1 MSSSAG
7 GSADAHGDLQRSRRR
22 LARNIPVYYLFYAV
36 SGFLIW
42 MPIWVIY
49 LQDFRGM
56 SLTQVATIESIFWI
70 TVVVAEVP
78 TGAVADR
85 WGRRVSLAFASGI
98 FCLGSV
104 VFAFSS
110 NYVILL
116 TAYVIVALAMTLY
129 SGAGPALLYDTLR
142 QLGRT
147 REYEQHHGRSEALA
161 FGSMLI
167 ATLLAGPMVALAGYP
182 ATILAGAVAM
192 GTGGLVAL
200 YLREP
205 PRSEAEF
212 SGRQPGR
219 EGANS
224 ARARPGLFSNVLG
237 GVLVVWRS
245 KLLLWYIL
253 LATLLSGVIMVT
265 SDFLLQPFAVHHGV
279 DPASGVASGLAY
291 SGILMS
297 PVAGMV
303 VGSLIAAWIASRFGE
318 RRSLVFPSIV
328 ACLIFLAPTLWDSL
342 WVVGAIGLLAA
353 IRGMTRP
360 IATGYINRRIPSDQ
374 RATVLSMFELS
385 AALLIAIILPQ
396 AGAVADAVSFQA
408 SFGLLLLILFSAGG
422 LFALIWRYLHGR
434 EQRRLA
440 FRLNSVSKPQATTAA
455 MNGIAASNGV
465 DGVSQPS
472 TPSAADRFERVVLGA
487 QVRERRA

>member
-1 MSSSAG
+1 MLVES
-7 GSADAHGDLQRSRRR
+7 QQTRRR

-56 SLTQVATIESIFWI
+56 SLTQVAAIESIFWI

-85 WGRRVSLAFASGI
+85 WGRRVSLAFAGGI

-110 NYVILL
+110 TYVILL
-116 TAYVIVALAMTLY
+116 VAYVTVALAMTLY
-129 SGAGPALLYDTLR
+129 SGAGHALVYDTLR

-147 REYEQHHGRSEALA
+147 REYEKHIGRSEALA
-161 FGSMLI
+161 FGSMLM
-167 ATLLAGPMVALAGYP
+167 ATLLAGPLVALAGYP
-182 ATILAGAVAM
+182 ATILAGAAAM
-192 GTGGLVAL
+192 GVAGLIAL
-200 YLREP
+200 FLREP

-212 SGRQPGR
+212 TGQQPGHDGSTAAPR
-219 EGANS
+219 T
-224 ARARPGLFSNVLG
+224 PGLFSNVLG

-253 LATLLSGVIMVT
+253 AATLLSGVIMVS
-265 SDFLLQPFAVHHGV
+265 SDFLLQPFVVHHGV
-279 DPASGVASGLAY
+279 DPASGVDSGFAY
-291 SGILMS
+291 SGIVMS
-297 PVAGMV
+297 PVAGML
-303 VGSLIAAWIASRFGE
+303 VGSLIAAWVANRFGE
-318 RRSLVFPSIV
+318 RRSLVLPLFV
-328 ACLIFLAPTLWDSL
+328 ACLIFLVPTLWDSL

-353 IRGMTRP
+353 VRGMSRP

-408 SFGLLLLILFSAGG
+408 SFGLLLLILVGAGG
-422 LFALIWRYLHGR
+422 LFAVIWRLLHGR
-434 EQRRLA
+434 EQTRMVVRMNSLA
-440 FRLNSVSKPQATTAA
+440 RPQAETAGSG
-455 MNGIAASNGV
+455 NL
-465 DGVSQPS
+465 
-472 TPSAADRFERVVLGA
+472 TPSDR
-487 QVRERRA
+487 

>member
-1 MSSSAG
+1 MLAESQQ
-7 GSADAHGDLQRSRRR
+7 LRRR
-22 LARNIPVYYLFYAV
+22 LARNIPVYYLFYGV

-56 SLTQVATIESIFWI
+56 SLTQIGTIESIFWI

-85 WGRRVSLAFASGI
+85 WGRRVSLAFAGGI

-110 NYVILL
+110 SYVILL
-116 TAYVIVALAMTLY
+116 AAYVIVALAMTLY
-129 SGAGPALLYDTLR
+129 SGAGHALLFDTLR

-147 REYEQHHGRSEALA
+147 REYEKHVGRSEALA

-167 ATLLAGPMVALAGYP
+167 ATLLAGPLVALVGYS
-182 ATILAGAVAM
+182 ATILLGAIAIGIGGAVA
-192 GTGGLVAL
+192 LF
-200 YLREP
+200 LREP

-212 SGRQPGR
+212 SGRQPGQN
-219 EGANS
+219 GVA
-224 ARARPGLFSNVLG
+224 AAPGRPGLFSNMLG
-237 GVLVVWRS
+237 GMVVVWRS

-253 LATLLSGVIMVT
+253 LATLLSGVIMVV
-265 SDFLLQPFAVHHGV
+265 SDFPLQPFVVYHGV
-279 DPASGVASGLAY
+279 NPASGVDSGFAY
-291 SGILMS
+291 SGMLMS

-303 VGSLIAAWIASRFGE
+303 VGSLIAAWVASRFGE
-318 RRSLVFPSIV
+318 RRSLILPLF
-328 ACLIFLAPTLWDSL
+328 AAAFLFLVPTLWESL

-385 AALLIAIILPQ
+385 AALIIAIILPQ
-396 AGAVADAVSFQA
+396 AGAVADSVGFQA
-408 SFGLLLLILFSAGG
+408 SFGLLLLILVGAGG
-422 LFALIWRYLHGR
+422 LFALVWRLLHGR

-440 FRLNSVSKPQATTAA
+440 LRMQAQAKPQAGSVHAAGSTT
-455 MNGIAASNGV
+455 
-465 DGVSQPS
+465 P
-472 TPSAADRFERVVLGA
+472 DR
-487 QVRERRA
+487 

>member
-1 MSSSAG
+1 MLVES
-7 GSADAHGDLQRSRRR
+7 QQTRRR

-56 SLTQVATIESIFWI
+56 SLTQVAAIESIFWI

-85 WGRRVSLAFASGI
+85 WGRRVSLAFAGGI

-110 NYVILL
+110 TYVILL
-116 TAYVIVALAMTLY
+116 VAYVTVALAMTLY
-129 SGAGPALLYDTLR
+129 SGAGHALVYDTLR

-147 REYEQHHGRSEALA
+147 REYEKHIGRSEALA
-161 FGSMLI
+161 FGSMLM
-167 ATLLAGPMVALAGYP
+167 ATLLAGPLVALAGYP
-182 ATILAGAVAM
+182 ATILAGAAAM
-192 GTGGLVAL
+192 GVAGLIAL
-200 YLREP
+200 FLREP

-212 SGRQPGR
+212 TGQQPGHDGSTAAPR
-219 EGANS
+219 T
-224 ARARPGLFSNVLG
+224 PGLFSNVLG

-253 LATLLSGVIMVT
+253 AATLLSGVIMVS
-265 SDFLLQPFAVHHGV
+265 SDFLLQPFVVHHGV
-279 DPASGVASGLAY
+279 DPASGVDSGFAY
-291 SGILMS
+291 SGIVMS
-297 PVAGMV
+297 PVAGML
-303 VGSLIAAWIASRFGE
+303 VGSLIAAWVANRFGE
-318 RRSLVFPSIV
+318 RRSLVLPLFV
-328 ACLIFLAPTLWDSL
+328 ACLIFLVPTLWDSL

-353 IRGMTRP
+353 VRGMSRP

-408 SFGLLLLILFSAGG
+408 SFGLLLLILVGAGG
-422 LFALIWRYLHGR
+422 LFAVIWRLLHGR
-434 EQRRLA
+434 EQTRMVVRMNSLA
-440 FRLNSVSKPQATTAA
+440 RPQAETAA
-455 MNGIAASNGV
+455 SGNL
-465 DGVSQPS
+465 
-472 TPSAADRFERVVLGA
+472 TPSDR
-487 QVRERRA
+487 

>member
-1 MSSSAG
+1 MLVES
-7 GSADAHGDLQRSRRR
+7 QQTRRR

-56 SLTQVATIESIFWI
+56 SLTQVAAIESIFWI

-85 WGRRVSLAFASGI
+85 WGRRVSLAFAGGI

-110 NYVILL
+110 TYVILL
-116 TAYVIVALAMTLY
+116 VAYVTVALAMTLY
-129 SGAGPALLYDTLR
+129 SGAGHALMYDTLR
-142 QLGRT
+142 QLGRI
-147 REYEQHHGRSEALA
+147 REYEKHIGRSEGLA

-167 ATLLAGPMVALAGYP
+167 ATLLAGPLVALAGYP
-182 ATILAGAVAM
+182 ATILAGAAAM
-192 GTGGLVAL
+192 GVAGIIAL
-200 YLREP
+200 FLREP

-212 SGRQPGR
+212 SGQQPGHD
-219 EGANS
+219 GSTAAPS
-224 ARARPGLFSNVLG
+224 TPGLFSNVLG

-253 LATLLSGVIMVT
+253 AATLLSGVIMVS
-265 SDFLLQPFAVHHGV
+265 SDFLLQPFVVHHGV
-279 DPASGVASGLAY
+279 DPASGVDSGFAY
-291 SGILMS
+291 SGIVMS
-297 PVAGMV
+297 PVAGML
-303 VGSLIAAWIASRFGE
+303 VGSLIAAWVASRFGE
-318 RRSLVFPSIV
+318 RRSLVIP
-328 ACLIFLAPTLWDSL
+328 LFLAGLFLLGPTLWDSL

-385 AALLIAIILPQ
+385 AALIIAIILPQ
-396 AGAVADAVSFQA
+396 AGAVADAVNFQA
-408 SFGLLLLILFSAGG
+408 SFGLLFVILVGAGG
-422 LFALIWRYLHGR
+422 LFAVIWRLLHGR
-434 EQRRLA
+434 EQAQMALRLHSMA
-440 FRLNSVSKPQATTAA
+440 KPQATTADSA
-455 MNGIAASNGV
+455 DLA
-465 DGVSQPS
+465 PS
-472 TPSAADRFERVVLGA
+472 DR
-487 QVRERRA
+487 

>member
-1 MSSSAG
+1 MLVES
-7 GSADAHGDLQRSRRR
+7 QQTRRR

-56 SLTQVATIESIFWI
+56 SLTQVAAIESIFWI

-85 WGRRVSLAFASGI
+85 WGRRVSLAFAGGI

-110 NYVILL
+110 TYVILL
-116 TAYVIVALAMTLY
+116 VAYVTVALAMTLY
-129 SGAGPALLYDTLR
+129 SGAGHALVYDTLR

-147 REYEQHHGRSEALA
+147 REYEKHIGRSEALA
-161 FGSMLI
+161 FGSMLM
-167 ATLLAGPMVALAGYP
+167 ATLLAGPLVALAGYP
-182 ATILAGAVAM
+182 ATILAGAAAM
-192 GTGGLVAL
+192 GVAGLIAL
-200 YLREP
+200 FLREP

-212 SGRQPGR
+212 TGQQPGHD
-219 EGANS
+219 GS
-224 ARARPGLFSNVLG
+224 AAAPRTPGLFSNVLG

-253 LATLLSGVIMVT
+253 AATLLSGVIMVS
-265 SDFLLQPFAVHHGV
+265 SDFLLQPFVVHHGV
-279 DPASGVASGLAY
+279 DPASGVDSGFAY
-291 SGILMS
+291 SGIVMS
-297 PVAGMV
+297 PVAGML
-303 VGSLIAAWIASRFGE
+303 VGSLIAAWVANRFGE
-318 RRSLVFPSIV
+318 RRSLVLPLFV

-353 IRGMTRP
+353 VRGMSRP

-408 SFGLLLLILFSAGG
+408 SFGLLLLILVGAGG
-422 LFALIWRYLHGR
+422 LFAVIWRLLHGR
-434 EQRRLA
+434 EQTRMAVRMNSLA
-440 FRLNSVSKPQATTAA
+440 RPQAETAA
-455 MNGIAASNGV
+455 SGNL
-465 DGVSQPS
+465 
-472 TPSAADRFERVVLGA
+472 TPSDR
-487 QVRERRA
+487 

>member
-1 MSSSAG
+1 MLVES
-7 GSADAHGDLQRSRRR
+7 QQTRRR

-56 SLTQVATIESIFWI
+56 SLTQVAAIESIFWI

-85 WGRRVSLAFASGI
+85 WGRRVSLAFAGGI

-110 NYVILL
+110 TYVILL
-116 TAYVIVALAMTLY
+116 VAYVTVALAMTLY
-129 SGAGPALLYDTLR
+129 SGAGHALVYDTLR

-147 REYEQHHGRSEALA
+147 REYEKHIGRSEALA
-161 FGSMLI
+161 FGSMLM
-167 ATLLAGPMVALAGYP
+167 ATLLAGPLVALAGYP
-182 ATILAGAVAM
+182 ATILAGAAAM
-192 GTGGLVAL
+192 GVAGLIAL
-200 YLREP
+200 FLREP

-212 SGRQPGR
+212 TGQQPGHDGSTAAPR
-219 EGANS
+219 T
-224 ARARPGLFSNVLG
+224 PGLFSNVLG

-253 LATLLSGVIMVT
+253 AATLLSGVIMVS
-265 SDFLLQPFAVHHGV
+265 SDFLLQPFVVHHGV
-279 DPASGVASGLAY
+279 DPASGVDSGFAY
-291 SGILMS
+291 SGIVMS
-297 PVAGMV
+297 PVAGML
-303 VGSLIAAWIASRFGE
+303 VGSLIAAWVANRFGE
-318 RRSLVFPSIV
+318 RRSLVLPLFV
-328 ACLIFLAPTLWDSL
+328 ACLIFLVPTLWDSL

-353 IRGMTRP
+353 VRGMSRP

-408 SFGLLLLILFSAGG
+408 SFGLLLLILVGAGG
-422 LFALIWRYLHGR
+422 LFAVIWRLLHGR
-434 EQRRLA
+434 EQTRMAVRMNSLA
-440 FRLNSVSKPQATTAA
+440 RPQAETAA
-455 MNGIAASNGV
+455 GGNL
-465 DGVSQPS
+465 
-472 TPSAADRFERVVLGA
+472 TPSDR
-487 QVRERRA
+487 

>member
-1 MSSSAG
+1 MLVES
-7 GSADAHGDLQRSRRR
+7 QQTRRR

-56 SLTQVATIESIFWI
+56 SLTQVAAIESIFWI

-85 WGRRVSLAFASGI
+85 WGRRVSLAFAGGI

-110 NYVILL
+110 TYVILL
-116 TAYVIVALAMTLY
+116 VAYVTVALAMTLY
-129 SGAGPALLYDTLR
+129 SGAGHALVYDTLR

-147 REYEQHHGRSEALA
+147 REYEKHIGRSEALA
-161 FGSMLI
+161 FGSMLM
-167 ATLLAGPMVALAGYP
+167 ATLLAGPLVALAGYP
-182 ATILAGAVAM
+182 ATILAGAAAM
-192 GTGGLVAL
+192 GVAGLIAL
-200 YLREP
+200 FLREP

-212 SGRQPGR
+212 TGQQPGHDGSTAAPR
-219 EGANS
+219 T
-224 ARARPGLFSNVLG
+224 PGLFSNVLG

-253 LATLLSGVIMVT
+253 AATLLSGVIMVS
-265 SDFLLQPFAVHHGV
+265 SDFLLQPFVVHHGV
-279 DPASGVASGLAY
+279 DPASGVDSGFAY
-291 SGILMS
+291 SGIVMS
-297 PVAGMV
+297 PVAGML
-303 VGSLIAAWIASRFGE
+303 VGSLIAAWVANRFGE
-318 RRSLVFPSIV
+318 RRSLVLPLFV
-328 ACLIFLAPTLWDSL
+328 ACLIFLVPTLWDSL

-353 IRGMTRP
+353 VRGMSRP

-408 SFGLLLLILFSAGG
+408 SFGLLLLILVGAGG
-422 LFALIWRYLHGR
+422 LFAVIWRLLHGR
-434 EQRRLA
+434 EQTRMAVRMNSLA
-440 FRLNSVSKPQATTAA
+440 RPQAETAA
-455 MNGIAASNGV
+455 SGNL
-465 DGVSQPS
+465 
-472 TPSAADRFERVVLGA
+472 TPSDR
-487 QVRERRA
+487 

>member
-1 MSSSAG
+1 MLVES
-7 GSADAHGDLQRSRRR
+7 QQTRRR

-56 SLTQVATIESIFWI
+56 SLTQVAAIESIFWI

-85 WGRRVSLAFASGI
+85 WGRRVSLAFAGGI

-110 NYVILL
+110 TYVILL
-116 TAYVIVALAMTLY
+116 VAYVTVALAMTLY
-129 SGAGPALLYDTLR
+129 SGAGHALVYDTLR

-147 REYEQHHGRSEALA
+147 REYEKHIGRSEALA
-161 FGSMLI
+161 FGSMLM
-167 ATLLAGPMVALAGYP
+167 ATLLAGPLVALAGYP
-182 ATILAGAVAM
+182 ATILAGAAAM
-192 GTGGLVAL
+192 GVAGLIAL
-200 YLREP
+200 FLREP

-212 SGRQPGR
+212 TGQQPCHDG
-219 EGANS
+219 S
-224 ARARPGLFSNVLG
+224 AAAPRTPGLFSNVLG

-253 LATLLSGVIMVT
+253 AATLLSGVIMVS
-265 SDFLLQPFAVHHGV
+265 SDFLLQPFVVHHGV
-279 DPASGVASGLAY
+279 DPASGVDSGFAY
-291 SGILMS
+291 SGIVMS
-297 PVAGMV
+297 PVAGML
-303 VGSLIAAWIASRFGE
+303 VGSLIAAWVANRFGE
-318 RRSLVFPSIV
+318 RRSLVLPLFV

-353 IRGMTRP
+353 VRGMSRP

-408 SFGLLLLILFSAGG
+408 SFGLLLLILVGAGG
-422 LFALIWRYLHGR
+422 LFAVIWRLLHGR
-434 EQRRLA
+434 EQTRMVVRMNSLA
-440 FRLNSVSKPQATTAA
+440 RPQAETAA
-455 MNGIAASNGV
+455 SGNL
-465 DGVSQPS
+465 
-472 TPSAADRFERVVLGA
+472 TPSDR
-487 QVRERRA
+487 

>member
-1 MSSSAG
+1 MLVHS
-7 GSADAHGDLQRSRRR
+7 QQMRRR
-22 LARNIPVYYLFYAV
+22 LARNIPVYYLFYGV

-56 SLTQVATIESIFWI
+56 SLTQVAAIESIFWI

-78 TGAVADR
+78 SGAVADR
-85 WGRRVSLAFASGI
+85 WGRRVSLAFAGGI

-110 NYVILL
+110 SYVILL
-116 TAYVIVALAMTLY
+116 AAYVIVALSMTLY
-129 SGAGPALLYDTLR
+129 SGAGPALVYDPLR

-147 REYEQHHGRSEALA
+147 REYEKHIGRSEALA

-167 ATLLAGPMVALAGYP
+167 ATLLAGPLVALVGYS
-182 ATILAGAVAM
+182 ATILLGAIAM
-192 GTGGLVAL
+192 GIGGLVAL
-200 YLREP
+200 LLREP
-205 PRSEAEF
+205 PRSEAEIA
-212 SGRQPGR
+212 GRQHGQNGVAAAP
-219 EGANS
+219 N
-224 ARARPGLFSNVLG
+224 RPGLFRNMLG
-237 GVLVVWRS
+237 GMLVVWRS

-253 LATLLSGVIMVT
+253 LATLLSGVIMIV
-265 SDFLLQPFAVHHGV
+265 SDFLLQPFVVHHGV
-279 DPASGVASGLAY
+279 NPASGVDSGFAY

-303 VGSLIAAWIASRFGE
+303 VGSLIAAWVASRFGE
-318 RRSLVFPSIV
+318 RRSLILSLF
-328 ACLIFLAPTLWDSL
+328 AAALLFLVPTLWESL

-385 AALLIAIILPQ
+385 AALIIAIILPQ
-396 AGAVADAVSFQA
+396 AGAVADSVGFQA
-408 SFGLLLLILFSAGG
+408 SFGLLLLILVGAGG
-422 LFALIWRYLHGR
+422 LFALVWRLLHGR

-440 FRLNSVSKPQATTAA
+440 LTMQAQAKPQAGSVHAAGSTT
-455 MNGIAASNGV
+455 
-465 DGVSQPS
+465 P
-472 TPSAADRFERVVLGA
+472 DR
-487 QVRERRA
+487 

>member
-1 MSSSAG
+1 MSTASNGATPP
-7 GSADAHGDLQRSRRR
+7 DLLELRRR
-22 LARNIPVYYLFYAV
+22 YARNIPVYYLFYGV

-49 LQDFRGM
+49 LQEFRGM
-56 SLTQVATIESIFWI
+56 SLTQIGSIEAIFWI

-85 WGRRVSLAFASGI
+85 WGRRVSLALGGAM

-110 NYVILL
+110 TYVVLL
-116 TAYVIVALAMTLY
+116 VAYLTIAIAMTMY
-129 SGAGPALLYDTLR
+129 SGAGHALVYDTLR

-147 REYEQHHGRSEALA
+147 DEYEKHIGRSEAMA

-167 ATLLAGPMVALAGYP
+167 ATLLGGPLVALIGYS
-182 ATILAGAVAM
+182 ATILVGAIFM
-192 GTGGLVAL
+192 GTAGTVAL
-200 YLREP
+200 FLSEP

-212 SGRQPGR
+212 SSQPLSQ
-219 EGANS
+219 GASRNGVAS
-224 ARARPGLFSNVLG
+224 EQRRGVLGNMLG

-253 LATLLSGVIMVT
+253 LATLLSGVIMTVT
-265 SDFLLQPFAVHHGV
+265 DFLLQPFVVHHGLNPATGV
-279 DPASGVASGLAY
+279 DAGFAY
-291 SGILMS
+291 SGMLMS

-303 VGSLIAAWIASRFGE
+303 VGSLLAARVASRFGE
-318 RRSLVFPSIV
+318 RRSLVVPLIV
-328 ACLIFLAPTLWDSL
+328 AGLLLLAPTLWDSL

-385 AALLIAIILPQ
+385 AALLVAIVLPQ
-396 AGAVADAVSFQA
+396 AGAVADGVGFQA
-408 SFGLLLLILFSAGG
+408 SFGLLMVVLICAGLLV
-422 LFALIWRYLHGR
+422 ALIWRLLHGR
-434 EQRRLA
+434 EQARLA
-440 FRLNSVSKPQATTAA
+440 FTLNSVTKPQAR
-455 MNGIAASNGV
+455 
-465 DGVSQPS
+465 VS
-472 TPSAADRFERVVLGA
+472 R
-487 QVRERRA
+487 

>member
-1 MSSSAG
+1 MLAESQQ
-7 GSADAHGDLQRSRRR
+7 LRRR
-22 LARNIPVYYLFYAV
+22 LARNIPVYYLFYGV

-56 SLTQVATIESIFWI
+56 SLTQVGTIESISWI

-85 WGRRVSLAFASGI
+85 WGRRVSLAFAGGI

-110 NYVILL
+110 SYVILL
-116 TAYVIVALAMTLY
+116 VAYVIVALAMTLY
-129 SGAGPALLYDTLR
+129 SGAGHALLFDTLR

-147 REYEQHHGRSEALA
+147 REYEKHIGRSEALA

-167 ATLLAGPMVALAGYP
+167 ATLLAGPLVALVGYS
-182 ATILAGAVAM
+182 ATILLGAIAIGIGGAVA
-192 GTGGLVAL
+192 LF
-200 YLREP
+200 LREP

-212 SGRQPGR
+212 SGRQPGQN
-219 EGANS
+219 GVA
-224 ARARPGLFSNVLG
+224 AAPGRPGLFSNMLG
-237 GVLVVWRS
+237 GMVVVWRS

-253 LATLLSGVIMVT
+253 LATLLSGVIMIV
-265 SDFLLQPFAVHHGV
+265 SDFLLQPFVVYHGV
-279 DPASGVASGLAY
+279 NPASGVDSGFAY
-291 SGILMS
+291 SGMLMS

-303 VGSLIAAWIASRFGE
+303 VGSLIAAWVASRFGE
-318 RRSLVFPSIV
+318 RRSLILPLF
-328 ACLIFLAPTLWDSL
+328 AAALIFLVPTLWESL

-374 RATVLSMFELS
+374 RATVLSIFELS
-385 AALLIAIILPQ
+385 AALIIAIILPQ
-396 AGAVADAVSFQA
+396 AGAVADSVGFQA
-408 SFGLLLLILFSAGG
+408 SFGLLLLILAGAGG
-422 LFALIWRYLHGR
+422 LFALVWRLLHGR

-440 FRLNSVSKPQATTAA
+440 LRMQAQAKPQAGSVHAAGSTT
-455 MNGIAASNGV
+455 
-465 DGVSQPS
+465 P
-472 TPSAADRFERVVLGA
+472 DR
-487 QVRERRA
+487 